1 MIGHSSSD
9 FFEHFSLEHIITPT
23 DQTKRKSKIVCT
35 IGPACWE
42 VDTLVGMLERGMTVA
57 RLNFSHGDHEMHG
70 QTVAKLREAFK
81 RRRDLQCAI
90 MLDTKGP
97 EIRTGFLKDHKTI
110 DLVKG
115 QTLEITTDYTFEGD
129 SNKIACSYKSLPKSV
144 KVGSKILMA
153 DGSIVCKVTEILED
167 GVKVELANNAKLGEK
182 KNMNLPGVIVDL
194 PTITEKDEED
204 ILEFGL
210 KKGIDMIAASFIRKA
225 KDIEYIRDILGPRGS
240 HVKIIAKI
248 ENQEGLENYEEILK
262 VADGIMVARGDLGM
276 EIPVEKVFIA
286 QKWMIKKA
294 NQAGKPVIT
303 ATQMMESIIKNPRPT
318 RAEASDI
325 ANAVL
330 DGTDSVMLSGE
341 TANGEYP
348 LNAVEIMANICLE
361 AEAVFNYALSYREIK
376 ETCGSPPPEEAVA
389 AAAVQI
395 SYEIKSKVI
404 VAMTETGSVARY
416 VAKYHPKAHILAVST
431 EEHTIKGL
439 TLSRGV
445 TALRVPSFQGMEAL
459 IEYAIKHAKNNGLC
473 NTGDMVVVIQGI
485 KEEDP
490 EQSNVLKVLNVN

>member
-1 MIGHSSSD
+1 
-9 FFEHFSLEHIITPT
+9 
-23 DQTKRKSKIVCT
+23 
-35 IGPACWE
+35 
-42 VDTLVGMLERGMTVA
+42 MLERGMTVA
-57 RLNFSHGDHEMHG
+57 RLNFSHGDHKMHG
-70 QTVAKLREAFK
+70 ETVAKLREAFK

-97 EIRTGFLKDHKTI
+97 EIRTGFLKDHKAI

-115 QTLEITTDYTFEGD
+115 QTLEITTDYAFEGD
-129 SNKIACSYKSLPKSV
+129 SSKIACSYEALPRSV
-144 KVGSKILMA
+144 KVGTKVLIA
-153 DGSIVCKVTEILED
+153 DGSIVAIVTEILEK
-167 GVKVELANNAKLGEK
+167 GVKVEVLNNAKLGEK
-182 KNMNLPGVIVDL
+182 KNMNLPGVIVEL

-204 ILEFGL
+204 ILDFGL
-210 KKGIDMIAASFIRKA
+210 KHGIDMIAASFIRKDT
-225 KDIEYIRDILGPRGS
+225 DIEYIRDLLGPRGS
-240 HVKIIAKI
+240 HIKIIAKI
-248 ENQEGLENYEEILK
+248 ENQEGLENYEKILRA
-262 VADGIMVARGDLGM
+262 ADGIMVARGDLGM

-325 ANAVL
+325 ANAIL
-330 DGTDSVMLSGE
+330 DGSDSVMLSGE

-348 LNAVEIMANICLE
+348 LNAVEIMANICAE
-361 AEAVFNYALSYREIK
+361 AEMVFNYSQSYK
-376 ETCGSPPPEEAVA
+376 ETKERISNPPPEEAVA

-395 SYEIKSKVI
+395 SYEINSKVI

-416 VAKYHPKAHILAVST
+416 VAKYRPRAQILAVST

-459 IEYAIKHAKNNGLC
+459 IDYAIKHAKNNKLC
-473 NTGDMVVVIQGI
+473 DTGDSVVVIQGI

-490 EQSNVLKVLNVN
+490 EQSNVLKVLTVA